1 MLIQSCEKGNKK
13 DLIGISSD
21 SVHFGSTGSVQ
32 YVSSGDS
39 GFGLDCIRDCST
51 YKVISDKI
59 VNGGIVTGLDAD
71 WIKATSRSMSDI
83 GYFKELEIEVQ
94 ANDTGKDRCC
104 NIELYH
110 GNKMETV
117 HVFQKQ

>member
-71 WIKATSRSMSDI
+71 WIKATGRALTDD
-83 GYFKELEIEVQ
+83 GYFKQLEIEVT
-94 ANDTGKDRCC
+94 ANDTGKERCC
-104 NIELYH
+104 MIHLYN
-110 GNKMETV
+110 GNQLETV
-117 HVFQKQ
+117 QVSQEQ